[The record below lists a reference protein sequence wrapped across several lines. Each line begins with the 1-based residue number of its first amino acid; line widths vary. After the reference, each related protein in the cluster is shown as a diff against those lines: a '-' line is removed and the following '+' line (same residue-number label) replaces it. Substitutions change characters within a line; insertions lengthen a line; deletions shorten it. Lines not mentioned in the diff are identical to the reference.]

1 MMKKGIG
8 SLVLIA
14 ALSLLMLLPA
24 CASEG
29 ADLTGATWVLDL
41 PEEWGET
48 PEGLTPTEVTL
59 EFVVDDGTIVGTFAY
74 QKYTGAYAV
83 DGSAIS
89 FEKLGWTTFSCMAA
103 AGTLSREQAY
113 LFALGDAQSYRV
125 EGDTL
130 TIHYGDQ
137 ELTFRRG

>member
-1 MMKKGIG
+1 MQQGIG
-8 SLVLIA
+8 SLFLIA
-14 ALSLLMLLPA
+14 ALSLPALLPT
-24 CASEG
+24 CAPEG

-41 PEEWGET
+41 PTEWGET

-59 EFVVDDGTIVGTFAY
+59 EFVPDDGTVVGAFAY

-89 FEKLGWTTFSCMAA
+89 FEQLGWTTFCCMAA

-113 LFALGDAQSYRV
+113 LFALGDAQSYRIV
-125 EGDTL
+125 DNTL

-137 ELTFRRG
+137 ELTFHRT